1 MPSTSRGGGKAKKLL
16 RLSRK
21 KKAARLEIGWREWV
35 GLPGLCDRRILAKI
49 DTGAKTS
56 AIHVHRLRELTLDGR
71 PHVEFYIHP
80 VQKQR
85 RPEFHCLAPVHA
97 RRVIKSSNGIGQE
110 RIVILARLTLGERER
125 EIELSLA
132 NRDDM
137 GFRLLLGR
145 DALGKN
151 VVIHPS
157 RSYMLGRNNLLERS
171 ANRAR

>member
-1 MPSTSRGGGKAKKLL
+1 MHSTSRAGGKAKQLL
-16 RLSRK
+16 RLSK

-35 GLPGLCDRRILAKI
+35 ELPALCERRILAKI

-56 AIHVHRLRELTLDGR
+56 AIHAHRVRELVVDGR

-80 VQKQR
+80 VQKMR
-85 RPEFHCLAPVHA
+85 RPEVHCLAPIHD
-97 RRVIKSSNGIGQE
+97 RRTIKSSNGAEQE
-110 RIVILARLTLGERER
+110 RIVIVTKLRLGGRVR

-145 DALGKN
+145 DALRKN
-151 VVIHPS
+151 VIIHPA
-157 RSYMLGRNNLLERS
+157 RSFLLGR
-171 ANRAR
+171 